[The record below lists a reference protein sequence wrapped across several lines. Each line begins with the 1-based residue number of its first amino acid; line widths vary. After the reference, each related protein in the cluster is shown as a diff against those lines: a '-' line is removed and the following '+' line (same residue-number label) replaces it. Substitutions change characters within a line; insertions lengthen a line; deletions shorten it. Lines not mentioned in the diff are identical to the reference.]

1 MLAFSRVQ
9 ITQCPPLSQ
18 TIFSPCCSLN
28 DRRKAAHSFYK
39 IVRLFSLFCHFLAR
53 FCLLILLL
61 MSGNVLPNPGPIF
74 PCSDCAGN
82 VTWRGRS
89 KQCCTCSKW
98 VHLKCSLLS
107 SKAKT
112 IGSPPPASAGDNA
125 VTSSS
130 DFSRLYTSTVQF
142 GPLSAIAALLPHLR
156 LQTCYPP
163 SVYFV
168 SFPSAPSPSPHAPGC
183 LSTPSASSDSLRVLQ

>member
-112 IGSPPPASAGDNA
+112 IDSSPSCFCWKQRCDFLLGFLPLVYLHCSIWPPLG
-125 VTSSS
+125 
-130 DFSRLYTSTVQF
+130 YCSTV
-142 GPLSAIAALLPHLR
+142 
-156 LQTCYPP
+156 
-163 SVYFV
+163 
-168 SFPSAPSPSPHAPGC
+168 APSSPSNLLSSFRLLCVFSLCTLTIAPC
-183 LSTPSASSDSLRVLQ
+183 SWLSFYTFCFL